1 MLGRARHPLGALV
14 RPARGFAGGPGLWSD
29 LRRPPAGGARG
40 DARRRLQAWYVL
52 IPLATL
58 VLASASW
65 FSALQLF
72 AVGRVC
78 GFCLAV
84 HGCAILLAVLLLW
97 HIPHDWRTAAERGN
111 DPIGLPPTAT
121 LGLVLLG
128 LVSLAGVVV
137 GQVFSKAPMAQPEI
151 IKLDPSASGVGGQSV
166 GGFAAAA
173 HLRQG
178 RSRRKPIDLSDEFPP
193 PPPDAASA
201 GSAARRLR
209 LLNGKLLV
217 DVTRLP
223 ILGRWDAKTVAIELF
238 DYTCPH
244 CRRTHRLLA
253 EARQRYG
260 GQLALAVIVTPM
272 DPKCN
277 PYAQEPAAA
286 TAPPPCDL
294 ARLSL
299 AVWRSEPRLFA
310 AYHDWMMN
318 SPDIPTVEDA
328 RGRAE
333 EIIGAE
339 ALAKALASPAI
350 DQQLAADNRL
360 YHLLGE
366 GQIPKLLTDRL
377 IVTGEPDDAGK
388 LFDLLEKQ
396 NGLVP

>member
-1 MLGRARHPLGALV
+1 MPVGLPAAVVYGAICV
-14 RPARGFAGGPGLWSD
+14 ALWAAVCGS
-29 LRRPPAGGARG
+29 
-40 DARRRLQAWYVL
+40 DARRRLRAWYVL

-65 FSALQLF
+65 FSALQLL

-84 HGCAILLAVLLLW
+84 HGCAILLALVLFW
-97 HIPHDWRTAAERGN
+97 HIPHDWRSAAERDN

-128 LVSLAGVVV
+128 LVGLAGVVV
-137 GQVFSKAPMAQPEI
+137 GQVFSKAPMAQAEI
-151 IKLDPSASGVGGQSV
+151 IELDSSASESAGNQSV
-166 GGFAAAA
+166 D
-173 HLRQG
+173 
-178 RSRRKPIDLSDEFPP
+178 SRGTPSTGKAQQEPIDLSDEFPP

-201 GSAARRLR
+201 GSAPRRLR

-223 ILGRWDAKTVAIELF
+223 ILGQWDAKTVAIELF

-253 EARQRYG
+253 EARNRYG
-260 GQLALAVIVTPM
+260 RQLALAVIVTPM

-277 PYAQEPAAA
+277 PYVTEPAAA
-286 TAPPPCDL
+286 SAPPPCDL
-294 ARLSL
+294 ARFSV
-299 AVWRSEPRLFA
+299 AVWQTKPEAFE
-310 AYHDWMMN
+310 AYHDWMMG
-318 SPDIPTVEDA
+318 SPEIPTVEAA
-328 RGRAE
+328 RARAA
-333 EIIGAE
+333 EILGADK
-339 ALAKALASPAI
+339 LAQALASPAI
-350 DQQLAADNRL
+350 AQQLAADNRL

-396 NGLVP
+396 NGLLP